1 MLNHGVNTG
10 ALFLL
15 VGMIY
20 ERRHT
25 RLMED
30 FGGLAKIMPVFA
42 TFLMIATLASVAVPG
57 TNGFVGEI
65 MILVGVFRT
74 YPAFGVF
81 AVSGMVFGVVY
92 MLWMY
97 QRVMFG
103 PVTEEANSKLKDL
116 NAREIV
122 VMVPI
127 AVLVFVMGVFPGPF
141 LRKMDASVNY
151 FIQQY
156 QYRYETYAAERNGN
170 PVAAALQKDKV
181 AVNSGEASRCG
192 LLSLSR

>member
-1 MLNHGVNTG
+1 
-10 ALFLL
+10 
-15 VGMIY
+15 MIY

-25 RLMED
+25 RLMDD

-81 AVSGMVFGVVY
+81 AVSGMVLGVVY

-97 QRVMFG
+97 QKVMFG
-103 PVTEEANSKLKDL
+103 PVTEGCQSQTDRPEHQRDCDNGSHRGAGVCNGDL
-116 NAREIV
+116 SGH
-122 VMVPI
+122 
-127 AVLVFVMGVFPGPF
+127 VF
-141 LRKMDASVNY
+141 A
-151 FIQQY
+151 Q
-156 QYRYETYAAERNGN
+156 NGRIG
-170 PVAAALQKDKV
+170 Q
-181 AVNSGEASRCG
+181 
-192 LLSLSR
+192 